1 MAPPSSAPPI
11 RAHPDGGGEARPV
24 RRGAHQGDAQP
35 RLDGGG
41 CIQAHA
47 HGCVARF
54 PRQAS
59 SLVLVH
65 PGRGIH
71 FFRACRQTPGG
82 AGENRP
88 RAARGEASG
97 FASAGPGKAGIDA
110 RRQNRN
116 PGAPG
121 DCAEAGHA
129 GQPPTPRGTNRSGSW
144 MPEFAPIRTMSR
156 PFTRAD
162 RSMRRTGTFP
172 APSKTSMRC
181 PARPEG
187 CRGAQQSLLGARH
200 HQRSFR
206 RTEGLQRGAAASTPL
221 RRCLRQ
227 ARPGTPEKGIVR

>member
-1 MAPPSSAPPI
+1 MDVLRGSHGKQAPWYS
-11 RAHPDGGGEARPV
+11 
-24 RRGAHQGDAQP
+24 
-35 RLDGGG
+35 
-41 CIQAHA
+41 
-47 HGCVARF
+47 F
-54 PRQAS
+54 
-59 SLVLVH
+59 

-97 FASAGPGKAGIDA
+97 FASAGPGKAGIDG
-110 RRQNRN
+110 RQNRN

-227 ARPGTPEKGIVR
+227 ARPGPPEKGIV